1 MLRRS
6 ASLLDAGRLQNG
18 CMHQRTNPISG
29 YETRYDERLERAK
42 EAARNVENEALLSVE
57 LGQLVDTIVERHAAG
72 FVEPVWDS
80 FAFKTHEYPNDANPD
95 AAPVLRITAELRVLG
110 AAQALKGVPQ
120 GGHGT
125 GASEWDESSIGEW
138 WMEIHLELTDNVED
152 AATLSSEIAAFRD
165 AWFKALGQAIAVSQA
180 EIEAHRGAV
189 RAAVTEILAP
199 RLNRY
204 RALHSVSQA
213 LAIPLNRV
221 DGSLAVDIPMRP
233 RALTMSQIEVLARD
247 EGSRHGLAES
257 VADAL
262 IAQIAA
268 FGNALERLPATAN
281 KLAGADEESIRDVL
295 LFVLNANW
303 AGQVTGET
311 FVGGGKTDIH
321 MTWNG
326 REAFI
331 GECKFWAGRSQ
342 FAKALGQ
349 LLDRYT
355 VWRATRVALV
365 LFIRDRV
372 DISATIAKAW
382 TTITSHERFVAE
394 ASSGADELRA
404 AHMAAQHDRTQL
416 VHLTL
421 VPVVIP
427 GESEA
432 TVHDHD

>member
-1 MLRRS
+1 
-6 ASLLDAGRLQNG
+6 
-18 CMHQRTNPISG
+18 MHQRTNPISG

-42 EAARNVENEALLSVE
+42 EAARNVGNDALLSVE

-80 FAFKTHEYPNDANPD
+80 FAFTTREYTNDSNPD
-95 AAPVLRITAELRVLG
+95 AAPVLRITAEIRVLG
-110 AAQALKGVPQ
+110 AAQALKGISH

-125 GASEWDESSIGEW
+125 GASEWDESSVGEW
-138 WMEIHLELTDNVED
+138 WIEIHFELAGDIED
-152 AATLSSEIAAFRD
+152 AATLSTEIATFRD
-165 AWFKALGQAIAVSQA
+165 AWFKALGQSITDSQA
-180 EIEAHRGAV
+180 EIQAH
-189 RAAVTEILAP
+189 RAAVRVAVSDILAP
-199 RLNRY
+199 RANRY

-221 DGSLAVDIPMRP
+221 DGSHAVDIPMHP
-233 RALTMSQIEVLARD
+233 RALTMSRLEVLARD
-247 EGSRHGLAES
+247 AGSEHGLAES

-262 IAQIAA
+262 IDQIAA
-268 FGNALERLPATAN
+268 FGRALERLPATAN

-331 GECKFWAGRSQ
+331 GECKFWAGPSQ
-342 FAKALGQ
+342 FAKALSQ

-394 ASSGADELRA
+394 ASSGADELHA
-404 AHMAAQHDRTQL
+404 AHMAAQHDRAQL

-427 GESEA
+427 SESEA
-432 TVHDHD
+432 TDHDHD

>member
-1 MLRRS
+1 
-6 ASLLDAGRLQNG
+6 
-18 CMHQRTNPISG
+18 MHQRKDPISG

-42 EAARNVENEALLSVE
+42 EAARNVGNDALLGVE

-80 FAFKTHEYPNDANPD
+80 FAFKSHEYLDDSHPD
-95 AAPVLRITAELRVLG
+95 AAPVLRITAEMRVLG
-110 AAQALKGVPQ
+110 AALALKGVSQ

-125 GASEWDESSIGEW
+125 AASEWDESAVGEW
-138 WMEIHLELTDNVED
+138 WMDTHLELAGNVED
-152 AATLSSEIAAFRD
+152 TAMLSTEIANFRD
-165 AWFKALGQAIAVSQA
+165 AWFKAIGQSTADSHA
-180 EIEAHRGAV
+180 EIQAHRGAV
-189 RAAVTEILAP
+189 RAAVSEILTP

-221 DGSLAVDIPMRP
+221 DGAHAVDIPMHP
-233 RALTMSQIEVLARD
+233 RTLTMSQIEVLARD

-281 KLAGADEESIRDVL
+281 KLAGADEESVRDVL

-311 FVGGGKTDIH
+311 FIGAGKTDIH

-342 FAKALGQ
+342 FAKALSQ

-372 DISATIAKAW
+372 DISAAIAKAW
-382 TTITSHERFVAE
+382 TTITNHERFVAE
-394 ASSGADELRA
+394 VTSGSHELRA
-404 AHMAAQHDRTQL
+404 AHMAAQHDRAQL

-427 GESEA
+427 GESEEIVA
-432 TVHDHD
+432 

>member
-1 MLRRS
+1 
-6 ASLLDAGRLQNG
+6 
-18 CMHQRTNPISG
+18 
-29 YETRYDERLERAK
+29 
-42 EAARNVENEALLSVE
+42 
-57 LGQLVDTIVERHAAG
+57 
-72 FVEPVWDS
+72 
-80 FAFKTHEYPNDANPD
+80 
-95 AAPVLRITAELRVLG
+95 
-110 AAQALKGVPQ
+110 
-120 GGHGT
+120 
-125 GASEWDESSIGEW
+125 
-138 WMEIHLELTDNVED
+138 
-152 AATLSSEIAAFRD
+152 
-165 AWFKALGQAIAVSQA
+165 
-180 EIEAHRGAV
+180 
-189 RAAVTEILAP
+189 
-199 RLNRY
+199 
-204 RALHSVSQA
+204 
-213 LAIPLNRV
+213 
-221 DGSLAVDIPMRP
+221 
-233 RALTMSQIEVLARD
+233 
-247 EGSRHGLAES
+247 
-257 VADAL
+257 
-262 IAQIAA
+262 
-268 FGNALERLPATAN
+268 
-281 KLAGADEESIRDVL
+281 
-295 LFVLNANW
+295 
-303 AGQVTGET
+303 
-311 FVGGGKTDIH
+311 

-404 AHMAAQHDRTQL
+404 AHMAAQHDRAQL